1 MLVSQAT
8 FEYSEQ
14 YQYHRF
20 PLHKLSPLTSPCQQE
35 FRIKVFFSGMRP
47 RTFCLFPGK
56 LSPITFLF
64 CSHSSMWVRGYV
76 SHICVLKI
84 PLLEAQTCKNRF
96 NPLSPGEKLYF
107 SKMITV
113 NQNTTSNIPVERYCL
128 GYVPNHHN
136 RRTRC
141 HKLNWG
147 FRKEKKWKRS
157 KISYSLYQVP
167 IMGSYILGIPLDNSL
182 ICISGCGD
190 F

>member
-1 MLVSQAT
+1 MSNLVYLKDNKDNSLHLARKNAGI
-8 FEYSEQ
+8 FLCRHYLFRDMNS
-14 YQYHRF
+14 F
-20 PLHKLSPLTSPCQQE
+20 P
-35 FRIKVFFSGMRP
+35 RVG
-47 RTFCLFPGK
+47 
-56 LSPITFLF
+56 
-64 CSHSSMWVRGYV
+64 
-76 SHICVLKI
+76 
-84 PLLEAQTCKNRF
+84 F

-107 SKMITV
+107 SKMKTV